1 MEFLDTYAIKARLF
15 PALVA
20 IAPALSLF
28 LMTGTLTN
36 PGFPEVV
43 TALTLGVMFFAA
55 ADLARRA
62 GKQVEARLFKATGGR
77 PQNREL
83 SFADTTL
90 KEVNK
95 ARYRQFL
102 AEQIGLTAPTRESE
116 LNHPAKAQEFYDACY
131 DYLRVNTYDTK
142 QYNIL
147 FRENIAYGYIRNLL
161 GLKPYGIAINIAA
174 ALTAWALYTYQPH
187 FALMSEGKLFL
198 QGGFA
203 LIHILY
209 LVLAVTERS
218 LMNASK
224 RYARQLTLCCETLIR
239 ETRSHKALA

>member
-1 MEFLDTYAIKARLF
+1 MDFLDTYAIKARLF

-55 ADLARRA
+55 ADLSRRA

-83 SFADTTL
+83 SFEDATL
-90 KEVNK
+90 EEATK

-102 AEQIGLTAPTRESE
+102 AGQIGLAVPTREAE
-116 LNHPAKAQEFYDACY
+116 ADDPAKAQVFYAACY
-131 DYLRVNTYDTK
+131 DYIRANTYDIGK
-142 QYNIL
+142 YNIL
-147 FRENIAYGYIRNLL
+147 FKENVSYGYIRNLL

-174 ALTAWALYTYQPH
+174 ALAAWGLYAYQPY
-187 FALMSEGKLFL
+187 FSAMSQDKLFL

-209 LVLAVTERS
+209 FVLAVTDGS
-218 LMNASK
+218 VMTAS
-224 RYARQLTLCCETLIR
+224 RLYARQLTLSCETLIR
-239 ETRSHKALA
+239 ETKP